1 MYEELMMLTEQN
13 NKADQNPVDAAMAWH
28 GGDPRA
34 TIEALL
40 QDRIWLQE
48 QLAIAKACMGKGYT
62 RGWMP
67 GAEFEQ

>member
-1 MYEELMMLTEQN
+1 MLAERDQI
-13 NKADQNPVDAAMAWH
+13 ADTNPVDAAMAWH
-28 GGDPRA
+28 GDDPRG

-40 QDRIWLQE
+40 QDRIRLQE
-48 QLAIAKACMGKGYT
+48 QLAIARACMGKGYT

>member
-1 MYEELMMLTEQN
+1 MLAERD
-13 NKADQNPVDAAMAWH
+13 KIADTNPVNAAMAWH

-40 QDRIWLQE
+40 QDCIRLQE
-48 QLAIAKACMGKGYT
+48 QLSIAKACMGKGYT

>member
-1 MYEELMMLTEQN
+1 MMLTEQD
-13 NKADQNPVDAAMAWH
+13 NKADRNPVDAAMAWH

>member
-1 MYEELMMLTEQN
+1 MLAERD
-13 NKADQNPVDAAMAWH
+13 KIADTNPVDAAMAWH

-40 QDRIWLQE
+40 QDRIRLQE
-48 QLAIAKACMGKGYT
+48 QLAIARVCMGKGYT